1 VTRAIRSAFAS
12 ALVGLVVL
20 AVPASAAAETFRVDD
35 TAALPSETTALLRW
49 RDFAPSGGAQETLEG
64 TIAVAVRLNLTAVL
78 NRTGRL
84 YLVLPKQGTTPVRV
98 SWATQGRLLP
108 GEISPGLRTLVYQGP
123 VTSPYLEETLALRIE
138 ADGNFLPGMQRLDFY
153 FEFDAD

>member
-1 VTRAIRSAFAS
+1 MITAVRCAFAS
-12 ALVGLVVL
+12 ALVGLAVL
-20 AVPASAAAETFRVDD
+20 AIPDHASAETFRVED
-35 TAALPSETTALLRW
+35 TASLPSETTALLHW
-49 RDFAPSGGAQETLEG
+49 REFAPSGGTQETLEG
-64 TIAVAVRLNLTAVL
+64 SIAVAVRLNLAAVL

-108 GEISPGLRTLVYQGP
+108 GEISPGLRVLVYQGP

>member
-1 VTRAIRSAFAS
+1 LITATRRLLAS
-12 ALVGLVVL
+12 ALVRLAVL
-20 AVPASAAAETFRVDD
+20 AVPACAAAETFRVDD

-64 TIAVAVRLNLTAVL
+64 SIAVAVRLNLTAVL

-98 SWATQGRLLP
+98 SWTTQGRLLP
-108 GEISPGLRTLVYQGP
+108 GEIAPGLRTLVYQGP

-138 ADGNFLPGMQRLDFY
+138 AEGNHLPGMQRLDFY

>member
-1 VTRAIRSAFAS
+1 LTTAARSLLAS
-12 ALVGLVVL
+12 ALVGLAVL
-20 AVPASAAAETFRVDD
+20 AAPASAAAETFRVDD

-49 RDFAPSGGAQETLEG
+49 RDFAPSGAAQETLEG
-64 TIAVAVRLNLTAVL
+64 SIAVAVRLNLTAVL